1 MNETKA
7 TQLIDKFFEGST
19 TLSEEQ
25 QLYDYFT
32 SPNVGPELMPVR
44 QMFLDMCQL
53 QGCEPTPKAQVATLK
68 PRRRWRRIA
77 AAAALVATAGIIAT
91 LWFSQRNTSDY
102 EIVAY
107 GVRQTDRETV
117 MNEVERTLG
126 DAKSAAPNVGAEL
139 KDAFGQY

>member
-7 TQLIDKFFEGST
+7 TQLIDKFFEGAT

-68 PRRRWRRIA
+68 PRLRWRRIA

-107 GVRQTDRETV
+107 GVL
-117 MNEVERTLG
+117 NEVERTLG

>member
-7 TQLIDKFFEGST
+7 TQLIDKFFEGAT

-53 QGCEPTPKAQVATLK
+53 QGCEPKAQVATLK
-68 PRRRWRRIA
+68 PRLRWRRIA

>member
-7 TQLIDKFFEGST
+7 TQLIDKFFEGAT

-53 QGCEPTPKAQVATLK
+53 QGCEPTRL
-68 PRRRWRRIA
+68 RRISYA
-77 AAAALVATAGIIAT
+77 VFCLKKKKKKEKR
-91 LWFSQRNTSDY
+91 QRY
-102 EIVAY
+102 
-107 GVRQTDRETV
+107 
-117 MNEVERTLG
+117 
-126 DAKSAAPNVGAEL
+126 SARIRH
-139 KDAFGQY
+139 

>member
-7 TQLIDKFFEGST
+7 TQLIDKFFEGAT

-53 QGCEPTPKAQVATLK
+53 QGCEPTPKAQVATHH
-68 PRRRWRRIA
+68 PR
-77 AAAALVATAGIIAT
+77 LN
-91 LWFSQRNTSDY
+91 LSSCPKQPFSPPCP
-102 EIVAY
+102 AY
-107 GVRQTDRETV
+107 CHCD
-117 MNEVERTLG
+117 
-126 DAKSAAPNVGAEL
+126 
-139 KDAFGQY
+139 

>member
-7 TQLIDKFFEGST
+7 TQLIDKFFEGAT

-32 SPNVGPELMPVR
+32 SANVGPELMPVR
-44 QMFLDMCQL
+44 QMFLDMC
-53 QGCEPTPKAQVATLK
+53 QVATLK

-77 AAAALVATAGIIAT
+77 AAAALMATAGIIAT

>member
-7 TQLIDKFFEGST
+7 TQLIDKFFEGAT

-32 SPNVGPELMPVR
+32 SANVGPEL
-44 QMFLDMCQL
+44 MFLDMCQL

>member
-7 TQLIDKFFEGST
+7 TQLIDKFFEGAT

-32 SPNVGPELMPVR
+32 SDNVGPELMPVR

-68 PRRRWRRIA
+68 PRRRWLRIA

-107 GVRQTDRETV
+107 GERQTDREAV

-126 DAKSAAPNVGAEL
+126 GAKSAAPNVGAEL

>member
-7 TQLIDKFFEGST
+7 TQLIDKFFGGAT

-32 SPNVGPELMPVR
+32 SANVGPELMPVR

-77 AAAALVATAGIIAT
+77 AAAALVATAGIIARYGSASAT
-91 LWFSQRNTSDY
+91 PATMRLWPTACARPT
-102 EIVAY
+102 A
-107 GVRQTDRETV
+107 RR
-117 MNEVERTLG
+117 
-126 DAKSAAPNVGAEL
+126 
-139 KDAFGQY
+139 

>member
-1 MNETKA
+1 
-7 TQLIDKFFEGST
+7 
-19 TLSEEQ
+19 
-25 QLYDYFT
+25 
-32 SPNVGPELMPVR
+32 MPVR

-53 QGCEPTPKAQVATLK
+53 QGCEPTPKAQVVTLK
-68 PRRRWRRIA
+68 PRLRWRCIA